1 MTLNLS
7 KTLPQQLESEVKIQ
21 TKVCELCVLPNRKEI
36 EASLKDGSAVY
47 DNISEL
53 YGIAVKDI
61 KLHMN
66 EHLVVPKTGALSPEH
81 EEKAKWLF
89 GKAQQ
94 LSDLIDELFTTNLN
108 AQGIKALVSALAE
121 LRQEIRVLAEIEGEL
136 VQKSNVT
143 INQYRSLKMIVV
155 GDLCVDCKQKVL
167 DKLEKME
174 ALG

>member
-1 MTLNLS
+1 MTLDINKL
-7 KTLPQQLESEVKIQ
+7 LPASETDMQ
-21 TKVCELCVLPNRKEI
+21 TKVCELCALPNRKEI
-36 EASLKDGSAVY
+36 EVAIKKGETLHKDIA
-47 DNISEL
+47 EL
-53 YGIAVKDI
+53 YDI
-61 KLHMN
+61 PIEVVKLHMK
-66 EHLVVPKTGALSPEH
+66 EHLVESKVALSPEH

-94 LSDLIDELFTTNLN
+94 LSNLIDELFTTSLN

-155 GDLCVDCKQKVL
+155 GDLCNDCKQKVL

-174 ALG
+174 GLG

>member
-1 MTLNLS
+1 MTLNIS
-7 KTLPQQLESEVKIQ
+7 KLPPQVIEA
-21 TKVCELCVLPNRKEI
+21 KVCELCALPNRKEI
-36 EASLKDGSAVY
+36 EASLKDGSALY

-53 YGIAVKDI
+53 YDI
-61 KLHMN
+61 PIEVLKLHMK
-66 EHLVVPKTGALSPEH
+66 EHLVVSKTALSPEH

-94 LSDLIDELFTTNLN
+94 LSDLIDELFTTELN
-108 AQGIKALVSALAE
+108 PQGVKALVSALAE

-155 GDLCVDCKQKVL
+155 GDLCSECKNKVL
-167 DKLEKME
+167 EKLEKME
-174 ALG
+174 GTS